1 MTDPSAE
8 RPEQD
13 VAPGSGDVSRRAA
26 SGVLWLTAQ
35 KWVVR
40 LLGFVTIAV
49 LTRLLSPA
57 DFGTVAAASTVL
69 PFFFLLADLG
79 FAAYIVQVDKSDQR
93 MLSTAFWFSLGAG
106 GALCAALF
114 ALAPLLAAAFHDG
127 EVTVV
132 LQALSLWVIFTAA
145 GSVPMALLR
154 RDMRFGVLAGQGA
167 VAAAVAQVVA
177 MVMAFTGA
185 GVWALVAQSL
195 VAPAIT
201 TVLAWITSRWRP
213 TLAFSRADFRVM
225 GAFGG
230 QVLGVEFVAMLRA
243 WGEAIVISAALG
255 IGAFGYMT
263 IAQRLVQVVQDLTGS
278 AIVPV
283 TQVAFAKIRDEKDRL
298 LAAYL
303 RALRLTY
310 FALSLPLTMLAV
322 AAPLVVP
329 LVFGRGWDQSY
340 PVAQILA
347 LAGILSVGAWLDH
360 GLFYGVGRPGT
371 WFVYALI
378 IDGITFGTT
387 AVLAHLGLVTV
398 AWGFLGVCVVATVS
412 RWFLTT
418 RVLRT
423 RVRIVAGPF
432 LFVVVAVVFSG
443 AAGWAVRIAA
453 GALPPWLALLLI
465 GMAVTAVHLLAT
477 RLLAPRVLPEAL
489 VMLGRSRIGARIPGL
504 SRFRPAPGA
513 TEETAPGATPQSQ
526 TVPAPSP
533 AGEGDRP

>member
-1 MTDPSAE
+1 MTKPSIGKRAE
-8 RPEQD
+8 AAVGE
-13 VAPGSGDVSRRAA
+13 ATGDVSGRAA
-26 SGVLWLTAQ
+26 SGVLWLTVQ
-35 KWVVR
+35 KWAVR

-106 GALCAALF
+106 GVLCATLF
-114 ALAPLLAAAFHDG
+114 GLAPVLAVVFHDDG
-127 EVTVV
+127 VRPV
-132 LQALSLWVIFTAA
+132 LQALSLWVVLTAA

-154 RDMRFGVLAGQGA
+154 RGMRFGVLAGQGA
-167 VAAAVAQVVA
+167 AAAGVAQVVA
-177 MVMAFTGA
+177 MIMAFSGF

-213 TLAFSRADFRVM
+213 TFAFSRAEFRVM

-243 WGEAIVISAALG
+243 WGEAAVISAVLG

-283 TQVAFAKIRDEKDRL
+283 TQVAFAKIRDDEERL

-329 LVFGRGWDQSY
+329 IVFGRGWDQSY

-347 LAGILSVGAWLDH
+347 LAGILSVGAWLDN

-371 WFVYALI
+371 WFVYALV

-387 AVLAHLGLVTV
+387 AALSRLGLVV
-398 AWGFLGVCVVATVS
+398 IAWGFLGVCVVATVT
-412 RWFLTT
+412 RWFLTA
-418 RVLRT
+418 RVLGARA
-423 RVRIVAGPF
+423 RVVAGPF
-432 LFVVVAVVFSG
+432 VFVAVAVVGSA
-443 AAGWAVRIAA
+443 AAGWGVRAA
-453 GALPPWLALLLI
+453 TVALPSWAALLLI
-465 GMAVTAVHLLAT
+465 GCAVLAVHLLAT
-477 RLLAPRVLPEAL
+477 RLLAPRVLPDAL
-489 VMLGRSRIGARIPGL
+489 ALLGRSRIGARIRGL
-504 SRFRPAPGA
+504 SRMR
-513 TEETAPGATPQSQ
+513 TARGGSWKNRIRSA
-526 TVPAPSP
+526 ASP
-533 AGEGDRP
+533 AGEGEHT

>member
-1 MTDPSAE
+1 MTDPSFSDGEKAVG
-8 RPEQD
+8 PET
-13 VAPGSGDVSRRAA
+13 GGDVSGRAA
-26 SGVLWLTAQ
+26 SGVLWLTVQ
-35 KWVVR
+35 KWAVR
-40 LLGFVTIAV
+40 LLGFATIAV

-79 FAAYIVQVDKSDQR
+79 FAAYIVQVDKSDQK

-106 GALCAALF
+106 GALCATLF
-114 ALAPLLAAAFHDG
+114 ATAPLLAVVFHDEG
-127 EVTVV
+127 VTPI
-132 LQALSLWVIFTAA
+132 LQALSLWVVLTAA

-167 VAAAVAQVVA
+167 VAAGVAQVVA
-177 MVMAFTGA
+177 MVMAFGGFGA
-185 GVWALVAQSL
+185 WALVAQSL

-213 TLAFSRADFRVM
+213 TLSFSQADFRVM
-225 GAFGG
+225 GTFGG

-243 WGEAIVISAALG
+243 WGEAAVISAVLG

-283 TQVAFAKIRDEKDRL
+283 TQVAFAKIRDEPERL

-310 FALSLPLTMLAV
+310 FALSFPLTLLAV
-322 AAPLVVP
+322 TAPLVVP
-329 LVFGRGWDQSY
+329 IVFGRGWDQSY

-360 GLFYGVGRPGT
+360 GLFYGMGRPGT

-387 AVLAHLGLVTV
+387 AVVARFGLVAI

-412 RWFLTT
+412 RWFLTA
-418 RVLRT
+418 RVLHT
-423 RVRIVAGPF
+423 RVRAVAGPF
-432 LFVVVAVVFSG
+432 VFVAVAVVGSG
-443 AAGWAVRIAA
+443 AAGWGVRLLT
-453 GALPPWLALLLI
+453 GALPSWVALLMI
-465 GMAVTAVHLLAT
+465 AGAVLTVHLLAT

-489 VMLGRSRIGARIPGL
+489 ALLGRSRIGARLPGRGRRRAATGGAQG
-504 SRFRPAPGA
+504 SRARAA
-513 TEETAPGATPQSQ
+513 A
-526 TVPAPSP
+526 SP
-533 AGEGDRP
+533 AGEGEPS